1 MKVSVLMG
9 GTSAERDVSLKTGMA
24 VIKACIELGYTTRPI
39 EFLDDY
45 KSLLPELKNSDIVFN
60 ALHGTIGE
68 DGTIQSWLDKNNIPY
83 TGSDSDSSR
92 RCMNKDQSKSIV
104 RENNF
109 LTPDWLLIEKK
120 INLEAINFPCIVKP
134 NAQGSTFGISMVE
147 SEEDLAKAIT
157 FASNYDSKILIEN
170 YIEGREITVGILDDK
185 SLPIIEII
193 PKHKL
198 YDYECKYNHGMSKYL
213 CPADIE
219 ENITNKIKNDSEKI
233 FKKLGCS
240 GYGRLDFILDSTGK
254 YYFLE
259 LNTLPGMTATSLL
272 PIAAKTSG
280 LLFKQ
285 LINQIVE
292 ISI

>member
-24 VIKACIELGYTTRPI
+24 VIKACIDLGYTTRPI

-68 DGTIQSWLDKNNIPY
+68 DGTIQSWLDKNNLPY

-120 INLEAINFPCIVKP
+120 IKLEAINFPCIVKP

-157 FASNYDSKILIEN
+157 FASNYDRKILIEN
-170 YIEGREITVGILDDK
+170 YIEGSLAMCTSLAPIIGYDKASELAYEAFKTGKTIREIVLEKKIPVLGICVGMQIISRSSDEGETNGLSWIDGEVK
-185 SLPIIEII
+185 SLRDHSELEEFPLPHMGWNDVV
-193 PKHKL
+193 PKFQNEL
-198 YDYECKYNHGMSKYL
+198 LIAS
-213 CPADIE
+213 
-219 ENITNKIKNDSEKI
+219 
-233 FKKLGCS
+233 
-240 GYGRLDFILDSTGK
+240 ILT
-254 YYFLE
+254 
-259 LNTLPGMTATSLL
+259 
-272 PIAAKTSG
+272 
-280 LLFKQ
+280 
-285 LINQIVE
+285 
-292 ISI
+292 